1 MAALSGG
8 HVKYMTRR
16 IENSNDHAQT
26 GLETS
31 RKLHQHFW

>member
-1 MAALSGG
+1 MG

-16 IENSNDHAQT
+16 IENNNDHAQT
-26 GLETS
+26 GPETS